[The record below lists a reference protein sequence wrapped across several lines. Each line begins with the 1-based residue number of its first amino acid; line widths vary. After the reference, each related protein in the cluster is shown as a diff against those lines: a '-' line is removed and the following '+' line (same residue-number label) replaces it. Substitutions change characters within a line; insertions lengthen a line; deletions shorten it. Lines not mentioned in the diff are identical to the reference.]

1 MTSWIRHVQMRYMLS
16 DADRQW
22 RDHIPEDDDK
32 SLLTWDMYVEKT
44 YGQIDGITAHY
55 ICCRY
60 LINI

>member
-1 MTSWIRHVQMRYMLS
+1 MRYMLS